1 MNNTTSSS
9 QILIL
14 HLSAELKSRLRDAGD
29 KTGHKMSG
37 IARLAIERY
46 LGERGHVEGLL
57 KRKPTKREPNWKRVL
72 DTLWA
77 HAELLNEQMIVRLSN
92 AEISGLV
99 NMPTPKVRN
108 AFRKLEK
115 RGDIWGGPSR
125 RGRRTIVLKSTTFVP
140 KVDADAVFGAPI
152 EYLRPVQ
159 DVGSYLTPTTFGAA
173 ESLG

>member
-1 MNNTTSSS
+1 MDKNTSGF
-9 QILIL
+9 QVLL
-14 HLSAELKSRLRDAGD
+14 LLCLPAELKSRLREAGER
-29 KTGHKMSG
+29 TGHKMSG

-46 LGERGHVEGLL
+46 LDERGHVEGLL
-57 KRKPTKREPNWKRVL
+57 KRKPTKRVPNWKRVL

-77 HAELLNEQMIVRLSN
+77 HAELLNEQMTVRLSN

-115 RGDIWGGPSR
+115 RGDIWGRPSR
-125 RGRRTIVLKSTTFVP
+125 RGRHTIVLKSTTFVP

-159 DVGSYLTPTTFGAA
+159 DVALSARPGAV
-173 ESLG
+173 SG